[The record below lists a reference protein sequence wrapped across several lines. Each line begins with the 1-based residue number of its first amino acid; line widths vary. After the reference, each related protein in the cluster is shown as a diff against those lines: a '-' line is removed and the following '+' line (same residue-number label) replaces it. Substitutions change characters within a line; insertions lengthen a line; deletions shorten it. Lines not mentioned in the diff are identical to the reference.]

1 MVPQFAKKLH
11 KHPRFYIL
19 VNFLLAVIALIGV
32 FYTGNAMLGM
42 DLWGYYPLYFFLSCW
57 LLSQVIVGSVAQKTR
72 SRKYLLL
79 SSLSGVLFHLSFP
92 DPSITPL
99 IFTAFLPL
107 LYIAEKELKKKGG
120 AWRVF
125 RYSYSGFL
133 LWNILTTFWVAN
145 TSFAP
150 ATVAFTLNSLFMTI
164 PFMLYFYFRKRFPFV
179 ISLVAFAAFWLSF
192 EMIHLRWEISWPWL
206 TLGNVFSSR
215 SLWIQWYEYTGHL
228 GGSVWVLVMNAL
240 IFFVLMEVQK
250 EKQMKV
256 TTLLFPMFGLV
267 IPIFASFF
275 VFFGYQEKGDLV
287 DVSII
292 QPNFEPHYEKFDIP
306 SQVQLDRFLRL
317 ASESVGDSTDFVVFP
332 ETSFGA
338 FPIDDL
344 ESSRTIGKLNTFLD
358 SFPDLS
364 LVTGLVSYKIYDDK
378 EAGVDNL
385 REISRGGEKK
395 YMVVQNS
402 AVQLHGSGIPYDV
415 HVKGKL
421 VPGAEIFPYSKLLF
435 FLEPIVKKAGGSTAG
450 HQRSKDPTVFRSPK
464 ANIAPSICY
473 ESIYG
478 YWMRK
483 YMQKGADLIFVI
495 TNDGWWDNTPGHR
508 QHLAYSILR
517 AIELRKS
524 IARSANTGISC
535 VIDQHGRVFNTLE
548 YGNEGF
554 INTKIQANPELTF
567 YARNGDQLGRLGYL
581 LSAIFLAFMLRK
593 NFKRKSGRKDKEGK
607 ST

>member
-1 MVPQFAKKLH
+1 MPQFVKTIY

-19 VNFLLAVIALIGV
+19 INFLLASIALGGI
-32 FYTGNAMLGM
+32 FYTGNTMLDM

-57 LLSQVIVGSVAQKTR
+57 LLGQVLVGSLAQKSR

-79 SSLSGVLFHLSFP
+79 SSLSGILFHLSFP

-107 LYIAEKELKKKGG
+107 LYIAEKELEKPKG

-145 TSFAP
+145 TSFVP
-150 ATVAFTLNSLFMTI
+150 SIVAFTLNSLFMTI
-164 PFMLYFYFRKRFPFV
+164 PFMLYFHFRKRFPLV
-179 ISLVAFAAFWLSF
+179 ISLIAFAAFWLSF

-206 TLGNVFSSR
+206 TLGNAFSSR

-228 GGSVWVLVMNAL
+228 GGSVWVLLMNAL
-240 IFFVLMEVQK
+240 VFFVLMEVRTQ
-250 EKQMKV
+250 KQMKV

-267 IPIFASFF
+267 IPMFASFF
-275 VFFGYQEKGDLV
+275 VFFGYQEKGDV
-287 DVSII
+287 VNVAVV

-306 SQVQLDRFLRL
+306 SQVQLDRFLKL
-317 ASESVGDSTDFVVFP
+317 SSESVGDSTDYLIFP

-344 ESSRTIGKLNTFLD
+344 ESSATIRKLNIFLD
-358 SFPDLS
+358 SFPNLN
-364 LVTGLVSYKIYDDK
+364 LVTGLISYRIYDEK
-378 EAGVDNL
+378 EEGVDNL
-385 REISRGGEKK
+385 RAINRGGETK
-395 YMVVQNS
+395 YMLVQNS
-402 AVQLHGSGIPYDV
+402 AVQLKGTDQAYDV

-435 FLEPIVKKAGGSTAG
+435 FLEPIVKKAGGSTSG
-450 HQRSKDPTVFRSPK
+450 HQRSLEPSVFKGEKATVG
-464 ANIAPSICY
+464 PSICY

-478 YWMRK
+478 YWMKK
-483 YMQKGADLIFVI
+483 YVEKGADLIFVV

-508 QHLAYSILR
+508 QHLGYSVLR

-524 IARSANTGISC
+524 IARSANTGVSC
-535 VIDQHGRVFNTLE
+535 IIDQHGRVFNTLE
-548 YGNEGF
+548 YGVEGT
-554 INTKIQANPELTF
+554 ISTKVQANSEQTF
-567 YARNGDQLGRLGYL
+567 YARHGDLLGRLAYL
-581 LSAIFLAFMLRK
+581 LSAIFLAFMFRK
-593 NFKRKSGRKDKEGK
+593 NFKKEK
-607 ST
+607 AA